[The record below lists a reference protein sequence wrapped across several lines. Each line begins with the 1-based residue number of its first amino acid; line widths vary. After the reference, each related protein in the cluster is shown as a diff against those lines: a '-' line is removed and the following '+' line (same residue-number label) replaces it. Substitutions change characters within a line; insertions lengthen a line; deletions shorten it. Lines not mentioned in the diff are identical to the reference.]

1 MSERQRPPAPEEVLV
16 AKTNLD
22 AGALRLPEAV
32 MQGITEISP
41 AFSLFFFLQATVVLA
56 GLAAPFAYLVGLVIM
71 VMVALTLAQI
81 AKYLPSAGGFFTW
94 VSRGLHPRVGWFIA
108 WMYALYTPL
117 LPGLVIG
124 LVGYISDQF
133 LKANYGFSIPWEWW
147 VVVGVTFCALISYRG
162 IRLSGR
168 LLMITGSIEI
178 LILLALSI
186 SGLVS
191 PGKAG
196 INLSGFSP
204 TSAPNSHGLYLA
216 VVFAIVAY
224 TGWESV
230 ASLGEETE
238 NPERNV
244 GRGMW
249 ISVLAIGIFW
259 AFAVW
264 AMLVGWGTSQAT
276 SFGAAT
282 NNPMLTLAH
291 RYWHGADIILL
302 VALWNSGLAAA
313 LALFN
318 QATRMW
324 YGMASAGALP
334 KQLKKVHPR
343 YKTPVG
349 TIATEWVVAL
359 IACILYLVY
368 NPITGFGFYAFAL
381 SFAIVLIYG
390 SASIATGVYFWRERR
405 SEFKPLLHFIFP
417 VVTTLA
423 LIWSQYKSTVPLP
436 GAPVGYALWVFVGW
450 AVVGFALLIGMRL
463 AGKEDWLLR
472 AGEAAVLR
480 PESAEELQHRPV
492 V

>member
-1 MSERQRPPAPEEVLV
+1 
-16 AKTNLD
+16 
-22 AGALRLPEAV
+22 
-32 MQGITEISP
+32 
-41 AFSLFFFLQATVVLA
+41 
-56 GLAAPFAYLVGLVIM
+56 

-94 VSRGLHPRVGWFIA
+94 VSRGLGARVGWFIS
-108 WMYALYTPL
+108 WLYALYTPL
-117 LPGLVIG
+117 LPGLVLG

-133 LKANYGFSIPWEWW
+133 FKANYGFSIPWQWW
-147 VVVGVTFCALISYRG
+147 VIVGVTLCALVSYRG

-178 LILLALSI
+178 LILFALSI
-186 SGLVS
+186 SGLLS
-191 PGKAG
+191 PGKGG
-196 INLSGFSP
+196 INLSGFNP
-204 TSAPNSHGLYLA
+204 ASAPNSHGLYLA
-216 VVFAIVAY
+216 VVFSIVAY

-244 GRGMW
+244 GLAMW
-249 ISVLAIGIFW
+249 ASVLAIGIFW

-264 AMLVGWGTSQAT
+264 AMLVGWGTTQAT
-276 SFGAAT
+276 SFGAAA

-318 QATRMW
+318 QSTRMW

-343 YKTPVG
+343 YLTPSG

-359 IACILYLVY
+359 ISAFILYLVY
-368 NPITGFGFYAFAL
+368 NPLTGFGFYAFAL

-390 SASIATGVYFWRERR
+390 AASIATGVYFWRERR
-405 SEFKPLLHFIFP
+405 SEFNPILHLIFP
-417 VVTTLA
+417 IVTTCA

-436 GAPVGYALWVFVGW
+436 PAPVRYALWVFIGW
-450 AVVGFALLIGMRL
+450 VVAGFVLLLGMRL

-472 AGEAAVLR
+472 AGEGAALR
-480 PESAEELQHRPV
+480 PESPEELAHRPV
-492 V
+492 I